1 MEMLYV
7 KIHLLYKILEIY
19 LFIEALFFVKWMH
32 IHDQYIG
39 NGTIM
44 LNQSAG
50 FVGWHEMV

>member
-7 KIHLLYKILEIY
+7 KIHLLCKILEIS
-19 LFIEALFFVKWMH
+19 LFMEALFAKLMH

-44 LNQSAG
+44 LNQSVG
-50 FVGWHEMV
+50 IVGWHDMV